1 MARRGLAFL
10 GLLACV
16 GCGRSQRDVAENMDM
31 KDSMPVVRAM
41 HDSTARDSMLDT
53 MPGGKMVRGDSA
65 ATMKLL
71 KKKM

>member
-1 MARRGLAFL
+1 MRPAAGVLAIIGFA
-10 GLLACV
+10 AC
-16 GCGRSQRDVAENMDM
+16 GHQRDMAEHADM
-31 KDSMPVVRAM
+31 KDSMPVMRAM
-41 HDSTARDSMLDT
+41 HDSTARDSMLDS

>member
-1 MARRGLAFL
+1 M
-10 GLLACV
+10 LLALV
-16 GCGRSQRDVAENMDM
+16 TVAACGRQRDTAEHAEMR
-31 KDSMPVVRAM
+31 DSMPVKRAM
-41 HDSTARDSMLDT
+41 HDAPARDSMLDT

>member
-1 MARRGLAFL
+1 MRRPPLILAGSVVLAAACSHQPDMANRAEI
-10 GLLACV
+10 
-16 GCGRSQRDVAENMDM
+16 RDSA
-31 KDSMPVVRAM
+31 SVVRAM
-41 HDSTARDSMLDT
+41 HDRAARDSMLDT